1 MGDVLSSCL
10 NEGDHKKEGALD
22 DDVEEGWGGGGIV
35 QVLHFPHY
43 IIHARLVIH
52 SVALCGGF
60 I

>member
-10 NEGDHKKEGALD
+10 NERDHKKEGALD
-22 DDVEEGWGGGGIV
+22 DDVAVGMGVGVV

-52 SVALCGGF
+52 SVALSGCF